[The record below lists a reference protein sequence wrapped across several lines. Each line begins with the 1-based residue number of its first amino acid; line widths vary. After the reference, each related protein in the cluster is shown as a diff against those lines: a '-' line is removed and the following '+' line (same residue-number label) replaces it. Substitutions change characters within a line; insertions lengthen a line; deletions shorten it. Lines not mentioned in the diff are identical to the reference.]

1 MPTMLITGAAKRI
14 GRTIA
19 LEIATKGWQV
29 AVHHHDSLAESEQ
42 LVKTI
47 SAAGGKAFAVQ
58 CDLSNRAQS
67 AQLIDQCIALAD
79 EPVVALINNA
89 SVFESDDAMT
99 ADNDSWDK
107 HLEVNLHAPFLLSQ
121 ALAKSLDGIVAG
133 NIINI
138 IDQRVL
144 KLNPQYLSY
153 TLSKSGLWTLTRT
166 LAQSLAPTI
175 RVNAIGPGPT
185 LASIHQNDDDFQRET
200 TSVLLGRGPDP
211 KEIASTI
218 AYILDT
224 PSLTGQIIALDG
236 GQHLAWQTPDIDLT
250 D

>member
-1 MPTMLITGAAKRI
+1 
-14 GRTIA
+14 
-19 LEIATKGWQV
+19 V
-29 AVHHHDSLAESEQ
+29 
-42 LVKTI
+42 
-47 SAAGGKAFAVQ
+47 
-58 CDLSNRAQS
+58 AQS